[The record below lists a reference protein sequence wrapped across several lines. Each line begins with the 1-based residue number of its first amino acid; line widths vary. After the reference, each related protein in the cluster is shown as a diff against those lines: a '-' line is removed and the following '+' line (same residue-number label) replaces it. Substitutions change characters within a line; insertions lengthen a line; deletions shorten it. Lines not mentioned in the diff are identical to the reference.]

1 MRVSADRRNVHQRH
15 LQLSARNG
23 IADHPELECPRC
35 GETQKDRL
43 IWLDMER
50 VRCTCCGATFH
61 VWANRAD

>member
-1 MRVSADRRNVHQRH
+1 MRVNADHRSVQRRTLGLPAQENV
-15 LQLSARNG
+15 A
-23 IADHPELECPRC
+23 AHPELECPCC
-35 GETQKDRL
+35 GETRQGKL